1 MGKTKTPA
9 NDVGKQIQKRRKE
22 LGLTQEAFAARCQL
36 HGFDISRGTI
46 SQIEARLRGVR
57 DRELRLLAAILEV
70 STDSLFSHGTKAAK
84 AKAKPKAGTNRK

>member
-1 MGKTKTPA
+1 MAKTKTPA
-9 NDVGKQIQKRRKE
+9 NDVGKKIQKRRKE

-57 DRELRLLAAILEV
+57 DRELKLLAEILQV
-70 STDSLFSHGTKAAK
+70 STDSLFPGSKVGNTKGKYKVK
-84 AKAKPKAGTNRK
+84 ATRK

>member
-1 MGKTKTPA
+1 MAKTKTPA
-9 NDVGKQIQKRRKE
+9 NVVGGQIQKRRKA

-57 DRELRLLAAILEV
+57 DHELRLLASVLEV
-70 STDSLFSHGTKAAK
+70 SIDSLFSNDGKTHNVK
-84 AKAKPKAGTNRK
+84 RKFRVKRYI

>member
-9 NDVGKQIQKRRKE
+9 NDVGKQIQKRRKQ
-22 LGLTQEAFAARCQL
+22 LGLTQEAFAAQCQL

-57 DRELRLLAAILEV
+57 DRELKLLAEILEV
-70 STDSLFSHGTKAAK
+70 STDSLFLQAAKGARAK
-84 AKAKPKAGTNRK
+84 AKSK